1 MMKYCTC
8 LSMSDDDFMSKY
20 GSLIDTDTDCSAY
33 IEALYNMAADLQK
46 VYGELGQAYLAI
58 AELQQ
63 FVALGS
69 EGYTPYESIEELA
82 AASADELEAQGISIT
97 ALATFVQDCE
107 ILDECVDE
115 LYVYCKA
122 YQNEMA
128 QVPVEDIID
137 VINEMI
143 DVPNS
148 TVAGMTFS
156 DVDMITLFLLL
167 YNGNSPT
174 IIINS
179 GLIYRLETQLQ
190 SKMQVVVQTDI
201 TAVFELTI
209 SFGVCTS
216 ADTMTAWTDY
226 TSAAGVTSF
235 AGTDAV
241 ANETYAMAVDL
252 WVRTNAAGTYL
263 TLEGEIQTDEET
275 GQVTGYAGSN
285 RVWEDYE
292 LTTNGAATTQGMG
305 SCYVFTCDDP
315 VEALRITELLDAMT
329 VAFVDADGA
338 LLGYADL
345 DTDHIWQDYGRY
357 VVPLTVRS
365 TGSNYVTGTDED
377 GEETTT
383 YYITSLAQNQAQ
395 RITAILYL
403 DGTRLTNEQASAAQ
417 DIEGQLNIQ
426 FGTTGSL
433 TPADNEALYNETIF
447 LDSISPAETTLAY
460 TGDAQSVTL
469 TAQLSGDGVSADS
482 AVTGYFLRAI
492 NSSQG
497 VPQETLTFTYADGA
511 WTAQADFTEPGE
523 YVLTRLTVDGVSY
536 SLSDLSNEAYTAV
549 GVTVEGY
556 ALAAVSLD
564 EDELFSTGGSA
575 STGVTLTVTD
585 TTGAVESVSALFLS
599 ADGKT
604 VRAEMTCA
612 NGRWTG
618 TAAFSTS
625 GTYTL
630 SYVYLNGDAYAVSD
644 DLQKTVAVTLGVGAR
659 VWIMAADGTS
669 FADGESATY
678 FTIPDEGMKLT
689 ARVELTDNAGSALEG
704 LDNAMTLHYLSA
716 VGGIELDTD
725 LTWNA
730 STGYYE
736 GDINV
741 TLGGIYS
748 FSSITLDSNTIS
760 RVTYAPTITAVAT
773 GEPEYYGDNTAASQ
787 MVLTSTAY
795 LSLDIL
801 NGDTEGLTVSA
812 VVLDEKTEESYT
824 VEGTLETTYLT
835 SAAESVSTYTFA
847 VPTDQEGAT
856 QDGYYS
862 VTSLT
867 LSGYTNEDGETA
879 ETTVPLSDVQTK
891 VVSTVYASVDYS
903 GDTDLTETLEG
914 EFMEDVLVD
923 GFSLT
928 LVDYEGQ
935 ALPQGAVS
943 AAALVYGYY
952 NCDSSS
958 NMSIAP
964 TSYPSE
970 FSTDMAWGRTYS
982 KSRLT
987 IKQNDSSSPAMTAD
1001 GTQTG
1006 SSTWIFDALNF
1017 RVAGTYYGT
1026 VDFTVDG
1033 MDFLMTSITSAAGS
1047 AYLLDGATT
1056 VYAAE
1061 NVKVKGND
1069 LAHSV
1074 VRTWTTLPELTI
1086 KSTTPEQGEVFTVNY
1101 AYNGIET
1108 VNLYNTWNYI
1118 SSDYSAYVFIKA
1130 EENADG
1136 SLSYTLPSVT
1146 FELTGIDKYDSVQ
1159 LYKSYNTAAYDT
1171 VFGSGE
1177 AITAEIGTFSSSGL
1191 AQTSSMTIKG
1201 LNMSYDGMTCYVAL
1215 DQSVSAYEY
1224 YSPAKTLSFYLPDT
1238 SAPVSSAVTLDEA
1251 YAQAIGDA
1259 MEEAGLLSRV
1269 EQVSPYDEDGNV
1281 VNPYSTSLV
1290 IEDGLPALEFKV
1302 ADTENTDSSTWI
1314 SENTETQSY
1323 NWVTV
1328 TKSASGYVYDTDGSV
1343 LYRDGEQV
1351 YTHWRLKLYNSSFEE
1366 TTETVTK
1373 PTGTASFQV
1382 TKWGFLTMTSNYK
1395 GVSWGSSVTTTSTA
1409 EKTTT
1414 LSGTSNYVYKAAP
1427 YNWTQTDFVAD
1438 GGSTSYDHF
1447 VRTSNS
1453 QTQIKV
1459 SDEYFTELLE
1469 ELDGTTVYQDTAN
1482 TTYAVIYVD
1491 MELTQSELTEYL
1503 LETYGIHYGTYSST
1517 ETYTEITD

>member
-1 MMKYCTC
+1 MRGRVMAALWVTLVSALLLTGTTFAWVT
-8 LSMSDDDFMSKY
+8 LSTSPEVTGVTTTITTNGALEIALSDADGEEPDSSAVGDSMAASGQSVTVSNLTWGNLVNLSDSSYGLGDIILRPAVLNLVGLQTSPLQAVSYGADGRASAYMSSFGYAASYDSGTGTFSVAADPEDEDNTSYMEY
-20 GSLIDTDTDCSAY
+20 GVRAISYVTYEDMETMEVYIALKNTAYTLLAQADMDYSEIVNNQDYIDALANVLEIYILNYYGETLDTSAYSEATAAFLKAMFTTSEDCSAY
-33 IEALYNMAADLQK
+33 IEQIYNMAVDLQTVYQELGEAYAAIAMLQQAAANDGAYDEWTMEALLAAEEADLTAAGIEITALSMYEADYEALRQYVLDLESCYSAYMNNQTAVMMDDIEEMLEFLVDPLDATVNGSRVSDTDGIIGQMSVGLGSAENSAK
-46 VYGELGQAYLAI
+46 SNPTMTVLTDGAVYRLESQ
-58 AELQQ
+58 LQSRVSGYSLIT
-63 FVALGS
+63 VALGS
-69 EGYTPYESIEELA
+69 GNMT
-82 AASADELEAQGISIT
+82 
-97 ALATFVQDCE
+97 V
-107 ILDECVDE
+107 V
-115 LYVYCKA
+115 LYV
-122 YQNEMA
+122 N
-128 QVPVEDIID
+128 V
-137 VINEMI
+137 
-143 DVPNS
+143 
-148 TVAGMTFS
+148 TTG
-156 DVDMITLFLLL
+156 
-167 YNGNSPT
+167 
-174 IIINS
+174 
-179 GLIYRLETQLQ
+179 
-190 SKMQVVVQTDI
+190 
-201 TAVFELTI
+201 
-209 SFGVCTS
+209 

-433 TPADNEALYNETIF
+433 TPADNEALYSETIF

-460 TGDAQSVTL
+460 TGQTQSVTL

-556 ALAAVSLD
+556 ALTAVSLE
-564 EDELFSTGGSA
+564 EDELFSTGSSA
-575 STGVTLTVTD
+575 STGVTFTVTD

-612 NGRWTG
+612 NQSAGTWTG

-644 DLQKTVAVTLGVGAR
+644 TLQETVAVTLGVGAR
-659 VWIMAADGTS
+659 VWIVAADGTS

-704 LDNAMTLHYLSA
+704 LNNDMTLHYLSA
-716 VGGIELDTD
+716 VGGMELDTD

-741 TLGGIYS
+741 ALGGIYS
-748 FSSITLDSNTIS
+748 FRSITLDSNTIS

-773 GEPEYYGDNTAASQ
+773 GEPEYYGDSTAASQ

-812 VVLDEKTEESYT
+812 VVLDEDAQKSYT

-835 SAAESVSTYTFA
+835 SAAQSVSTYTFA
-847 VPTDQEGAT
+847 VPTDEDGAT

-867 LSGYTNEDGETA
+867 LSGYTDENGQEA
-879 ETTVPLSDVQTK
+879 ETTVALSDVQTK

-903 GDTDLTETLEG
+903 GETDLTEPWRADL
-914 EFMEDVLVD
+914 
-923 GFSLT
+923 
-928 LVDYEGQ
+928 
-935 ALPQGAVS
+935 
-943 AAALVYGYY
+943 
-952 NCDSSS
+952 
-958 NMSIAP
+958 
-964 TSYPSE
+964 
-970 FSTDMAWGRTYS
+970 WRTF
-982 KSRLT
+982 
-987 IKQNDSSSPAMTAD
+987 
-1001 GTQTG
+1001 
-1006 SSTWIFDALNF
+1006 W
-1017 RVAGTYYGT
+1017 
-1026 VDFTVDG
+1026 
-1033 MDFLMTSITSAAGS
+1033 
-1047 AYLLDGATT
+1047 
-1056 VYAAE
+1056 
-1061 NVKVKGND
+1061 
-1069 LAHSV
+1069 
-1074 VRTWTTLPELTI
+1074 W
-1086 KSTTPEQGEVFTVNY
+1086 
-1101 AYNGIET
+1101 
-1108 VNLYNTWNYI
+1108 
-1118 SSDYSAYVFIKA
+1118 
-1130 EENADG
+1130 
-1136 SLSYTLPSVT
+1136 
-1146 FELTGIDKYDSVQ
+1146 
-1159 LYKSYNTAAYDT
+1159 
-1171 VFGSGE
+1171 
-1177 AITAEIGTFSSSGL
+1177 
-1191 AQTSSMTIKG
+1191 
-1201 LNMSYDGMTCYVAL
+1201 
-1215 DQSVSAYEY
+1215 
-1224 YSPAKTLSFYLPDT
+1224 
-1238 SAPVSSAVTLDEA
+1238 
-1251 YAQAIGDA
+1251 
-1259 MEEAGLLSRV
+1259 
-1269 EQVSPYDEDGNV
+1269 
-1281 VNPYSTSLV
+1281 
-1290 IEDGLPALEFKV
+1290 
-1302 ADTENTDSSTWI
+1302 
-1314 SENTETQSY
+1314 
-1323 NWVTV
+1323 
-1328 TKSASGYVYDTDGSV
+1328 
-1343 LYRDGEQV
+1343 
-1351 YTHWRLKLYNSSFEE
+1351 
-1366 TTETVTK
+1366 
-1373 PTGTASFQV
+1373 TAS
-1382 TKWGFLTMTSNYK
+1382 
-1395 GVSWGSSVTTTSTA
+1395 A
-1409 EKTTT
+1409 
-1414 LSGTSNYVYKAAP
+1414 
-1427 YNWTQTDFVAD
+1427 
-1438 GGSTSYDHF
+1438 
-1447 VRTSNS
+1447 
-1453 QTQIKV
+1453 
-1459 SDEYFTELLE
+1459 
-1469 ELDGTTVYQDTAN
+1469 
-1482 TTYAVIYVD
+1482 
-1491 MELTQSELTEYL
+1491 
-1503 LETYGIHYGTYSST
+1503 
-1517 ETYTEITD
+1517 